1 MIVDE
6 ALVLE
11 REFIETLLLPVA
23 ALSDVTCIFATTPG
37 DDTSW
42 IAQAI
47 AKRDPDNPDLP
58 YVPLVTAYKPCKTCE
73 REKRL
78 ELCPHVINFR
88 PDYKDEYRIKKLQEL
103 TADKDTYLAEM
114 YGIQQYSSQRYF
126 SKDDLAALFAAPRY
140 KLTQPPREIFISID
154 PANGGHDHYAITG
167 MVRGADGIWV
177 VCVGFLLCV
186 FLFSI
191 TKQVVLV
198 VVLQFFHLFL
208 RVARRHFQAPGS
220 VEVQQLLLL
229 ILRHLTPDCRGCAL
243 PQLEVLR
250 HDEVAKHHIKLAR
263 SLGHGLAGNV
273 TVEYLFHQ
281 TVCAGEDVA
290 EEAV

>member
-23 ALSDVTCIFATTPG
+23 ALADVTCIFATTPG

-58 YVPLVTAYKPCKTCE
+58 YVPQVTAYKPCKTCE

-167 MVRGADGIWV
+167 MVRGADGMWV
-177 VCVGFLLCV
+177 VCIFFCYILFL
-186 FLFSI
+186 I
-191 TKQVVLV
+191 TAQVVV
-198 VVLQFFHLFL
+198 VVVDFFFHLFFVTWHL
-208 RVARRHFQAPGS
+208 QAAGS

-229 ILRHLTPDCRGCAL
+229 VLGHLAPDRSSCAL
-243 PQLEVLR
+243 AQLEVPCD
-250 HDEVAKHHIKLAR
+250 DEVAQHNVELAR
-263 SLGHGLAGNV
+263 ALGYRVTGNV
-273 TVEYLFHQ
+273 AVKDLFHQ
-281 TVCAGEDVA
+281 AVGAGKHVS
-290 EEAV
+290 EEAVCVAR

>member
-23 ALSDVTCIFATTPG
+23 ALADVTCIFATTPG

-58 YVPLVTAYKPCKTCE
+58 YVPQVTAYKPCKTCE

-167 MVRGADGIWV
+167 MVRGADGMWV
-177 VCVGFLLCV
+177 VCIFLLLY
-186 FLFSI
+186 FIFNHSTSRHRRRSL
-191 TKQVVLV
+191 LPP
-198 VVLQFFHLFL
+198 LL
-208 RVARRHFQAPGS
+208 RRHLASPSCRFDGSAAASSSRPWAPCVGS
-220 VEVQQLLLL
+220 QQL
-229 ILRHLTPDCRGCAL
+229 RACP
-243 PQLEVLR
+243 
-250 HDEVAKHHIKLAR
+250 
-263 SLGHGLAGNV
+263 AGSP
-273 TVEYLFHQ
+273 L
-281 TVCAGEDVA
+281 
-290 EEAV
+290 